1 MGDPLTDNIARGCP
15 YPKRLTGTRAAG
27 SMTHAMRTHTDGCHM
42 EAAMRKTVTILLAL
56 VLALAAAGCGSND
69 DGVVRIVFAAG
80 QDPSGA
86 TKTLV
91 EEFNAANPGVEVT
104 FQVMPTNT
112 DTQHDAYVT
121 YLSARESSIDLYTL
135 DVIWTAEFARAGWI
149 RPLPPDLVDTDA
161 FLAGPL
167 ESATYDGTLYAV
179 PWFTDA
185 GVLYY
190 RKDIL
195 NEAGLDVPETWDA
208 LVGICRERAASDDMD
223 GFVWQGARY
232 EGLVCNFL
240 EFLWGVGGSVDAE
253 AVASDPA
260 SVERSIRDALDV
272 MALLIEDDSVSP
284 RSVLTYKEE
293 DARRLFTEGRALFL
307 RNWPYAWSFVQ
318 EEGSKVRDAVGI
330 ARLPHAEG
338 AQSYSTIGG
347 WNIALSSYSK
357 HPEEALEFLRFITGE
372 RSLELRAIE
381 GGYLPTRRATY
392 EDPDVLAVNPH
403 FASFFEVFEATR
415 NRPRSPHYP
424 RISDVIQENVHGAL
438 SGEVSHD
445 DAAHAIVASLEEYLL
460 DRP

>member
-1 MGDPLTDNIARGCP
+1 MRRVSIG
-15 YPKRLTGTRAAG
+15 AA
-27 SMTHAMRTHTDGCHM
+27 
-42 EAAMRKTVTILLAL
+42 ILAL
-56 VLALAAAGCGSND
+56 VLAATGCGSND

-86 TKTLV
+86 TKALV
-91 EEFNAANPGVEVT
+91 EEFNEANPGVEVT

-121 YLSARESSIDLYTL
+121 YLSARESDIDLYTL

-149 RPLPPDLVDTDA
+149 RPIPEGTIDA
-161 FLAGPL
+161 ADFLDGPL
-167 ESATYDGTLYAV
+167 ESATYEGALYAV

-190 RKDIL
+190 RSDL
-195 NEAGLDVPETWDA
+195 LEEAGLPVPETWDDLKSA
-208 LVGICRERAASDDMD
+208 CRTVAAPRAMD

-240 EFLWGVGGSVDAE
+240 EYLWGVGGAVDAE
-253 AVASDPA
+253 TVAADREG
-260 SVERSIRDALDV
+260 VERDLERAIGLMAELIDDDA
-272 MALLIEDDSVSP
+272 VSP

-318 EEGSKVRDAVGI
+318 EDGSKVRDKVGI

-338 AQSYSTIGG
+338 EESYSTIGG
-347 WNIALSSYSK
+347 WNIALSAYSR
-357 HPEEALEFLRFITGE
+357 HPEEALLFLSFITGE
-372 RSLELRAIE
+372 RSLEKRAIE
-381 GGYLPTRRATY
+381 GGYLPTRRSTY
-392 EDPDVLAVNPH
+392 ADPDVLAVNPH
-403 FASFFEVFEATR
+403 FASFFDVFKATR

-424 RISDVIQENVHGAL
+424 RISDVMQENVHGAL
-438 SGEVSHD
+438 SGETSREE
-445 DAAHAIVASLEEYLL
+445 AAAAVAGALEEYLG
-460 DRP
+460 DR